1 MLALDT
7 CADLAHLTRRLS
19 VHLAL
24 LQDAAESGALRIIIP
39 LCQMHRRHDEAVAPF
54 VYLRP
59 YARCGSRYDADV
71 DVDVDVDGMA
81 GGVLRSLCKSLK
93 IRESQVFPDG

>member
-1 MLALDT
+1 MLALET

-19 VHLAL
+19 VHRAL

-54 VYLRP
+54 VYLP
-59 YARCGSRYDADV
+59 PWARCGSRYDADV
-71 DVDVDVDGMA
+71 DGMA
-81 GGVLRSLCKSLK
+81 GAVLRSLFKSLK

>member
-1 MLALDT
+1 MLALET
-7 CADLAHLTRRLS
+7 CADLPHLTRRLS

-59 YARCGSRYDADV
+59 YARCGSRY
-71 DVDVDVDGMA
+71 VDGMA